1 MPRYARR
8 PSGQRRLPGPWKH
21 GPLPVV
27 GLVGGIGAG
36 KSRVASELAARGAAV
51 LDADAIGHALLDQ
64 RPSRN
69 AVVARFGEDVLDAS
83 AGEAEEPKIDRA
95 ALGGIVFAAP
105 HALRALESI
114 LHPRMRSTFE
124 KAIRRV
130 GRRREAPMVVLDAA
144 VLFEAGWDDLCD
156 AIVFVDAPDRVRRA
170 RIAESRGWTG
180 EQLAAREA
188 SQWPLGRKREQSDHV
203 LNNHGTP
210 EELAARLDALWRVLT
225 RRPDV
230 AADPAGRG
238 DLRDRDEPNVESE
251 RPMAR
256 SRRLPP
262 GPGRPGPGGPRG
274 RGRSR
279 RKR

>member
-51 LDADAIGHALLDQ
+51 LDADTIGHALLDQ

-69 AVVARFGEDVLDAS
+69 AVVARFGEEVLDTS
-83 AGEAEEPKIDRA
+83 VGEGEEPKIDRS
-95 ALGGIVFAAP
+95 ALGRIVFAEP
-105 HALRALESI
+105 HALRALEAI

-124 KAIRRV
+124 KAIRRI
-130 GRRREAPMVVLDAA
+130 GRRREARMVVLDAA

-170 RIAESRGWTG
+170 RIAESRGWSG
-180 EQLAAREA
+180 EQLSAREA
-188 SQWPLGRKREQSDHV
+188 AQWPLPRKREHSDHV

-210 EELAARLDALWRVLT
+210 EELTARLDALWGVLIQ
-225 RRPDV
+225 RPEFSV
-230 AADPAGRG
+230 APDARGAATDRAEPIVDP
-238 DLRDRDEPNVESE
+238 E
-251 RPMAR
+251 RPAAR
-256 SRRLPP
+256 PRRFTP
-262 GPGRPGPGGPRG
+262 GQGRPGGPRS
-274 RGRSR
+274 RSR